1 VTAICFAPLLGD
13 ILELARNGHK
23 VHISSLAKERSD
35 HDENRTGET
44 RRTRGDWLVKRAK
57 LAEPPVTDVGTRN
70 EALKGLRD
78 VSSTSPREAI
88 KSDTAGRPIGLVPR
102 NGLCVTQS

>member
-1 VTAICFAPLLGD
+1 MTAIYFAPLLGG
-13 ILELARNGHK
+13 ILELARSGHE
-23 VHISSLAKERSD
+23 VYISSTKERSD

-78 VSSTSPREAI
+78 VSSTSPGEP
-88 KSDTAGRPIGLVPR
+88 SNPTQQAGP
-102 NGLCVTQS
+102 

>member
-1 VTAICFAPLLGD
+1 VTAIYFVPLLGD
-13 ILELARNGHK
+13 ILELARSSHD
-23 VHISSLAKERSD
+23 VHISLTKERSD

-78 VSSTSPREAI
+78 VSSTSPREAV
-88 KSDTAGRPIGLVPR
+88 KSDTAGRPIGLVAR
-102 NGLCVTQS
+102 NGLCVTQP